1 MSGRFLVVSASM
13 GSGHDAVAA
22 ELARRLEARGHRVD
36 RTDVLALLPA
46 GLGPGL
52 RSGYRATI
60 RHLPVLYEGIYA
72 AFFRPGAGPRPGSA
86 PLAALAGRRLLDLVE
101 RWRPDVVVP
110 VFHLAAQLTGRLR
123 ADGRLSMPSAV
134 VVTDFA
140 VHRQWLHPGN
150 DLHLC
155 VTPEAAD
162 AVRRAVGRPAVATG
176 PVVAGRF
183 LAPAPGAA
191 DWRRRLGAR
200 APGKPPV
207 ALAAGAWGAGT
218 RLAATARLLASAGY
232 LPVALCGRNERLRR
246 ELSRSPG
253 VSAVGWEPDLPGL
266 LAAARAVVD
275 NAAGQT
281 ALEALAA
288 EVPVVGYR
296 PIPGHGREGVRRM
309 AALGVSDRAR
319 DEWELVRLLDTL
331 TAPGPV
337 REARVAAGRRLFVGD
352 AAAALDE
359 VAAAGRVAGAAGRA
373 AGGRSSFGEGV

>member
-1 MSGRFLVVSASM
+1 M

-22 ELARRLEARGHRVD
+22 ELARRLADRGHRVD

-46 GLGPGL
+46 GIGPGL
-52 RSGYRATI
+52 RCGYRATI
-60 RHLPVLYEGIYA
+60 RRLPVLYAGIYA
-72 AFFRPGAGPRPGSA
+72 AFFRSGPGPRPGSA
-86 PLAALAGRRLLDLVE
+86 PLAALAEHRLLELVE

-123 ADGRLSMPSAV
+123 AGGALAAPSAV
-134 VVTDFA
+134 FVTDFA

-155 VTPEAAD
+155 VTAEAAGT
-162 AVRRAVGRPAVATG
+162 VRQAVGGPAVATG

-183 LAPAPGAA
+183 FAPAPGAA
-191 DWRRRLGAR
+191 DWRRRFAERG
-200 APGKPPV
+200 PGKPPV
-207 ALAAGAWGAGT
+207 VLAAGAWGAGT

-253 VSAVGWEPDLPGL
+253 VWAIGWEPDLPGM
-266 LAAARAVVD
+266 LAASRAVVD

-281 ALEALAA
+281 AVEALAA
-288 EVPVVGYR
+288 GVPVVGYR

-309 AALGVSDRAR
+309 AALGASDHAR
-319 DEWELVRLLDTL
+319 DAGELVRLLDTL
-331 TAPGPV
+331 TAPGA
-337 REARVAAGRRLFVGD
+337 ARDRRIAAGRRLFTGD
-352 AAAALDE
+352 AAACLAE
-359 VAAAGRVAGAAGRA
+359 VAEGRVAGAARGT
-373 AGGRSSFGEGV
+373 AGD

>member
-1 MSGRFLVVSASM
+1 MSMRFLVVSASM
-13 GSGHDAVAA
+13 GSGHDAVAG

-46 GLGPGL
+46 GIGPVL
-52 RSGYRATI
+52 RSGYRAMI
-60 RHLPVLYEGIYA
+60 HRLPGLYAGIYA
-72 AFFRPGAGPRPGSA
+72 AFLRPGPGPRPGSA
-86 PLAALAGRRLLDLVE
+86 PLAALAEHPLLALVE

-110 VFHLAAQLTGRLR
+110 VFHLAAQLTGGLR
-123 ADGRLSMPSAV
+123 AGGALTVPSAV

-155 VTPEAAD
+155 LTAEAAD
-162 AVRRAVGRPAVATG
+162 TVRRAVHRPAVATG

-183 LAPAPGAA
+183 SATAPGA
-191 DWRRRLGAR
+191 DGWRAR
-200 APGKPPV
+200 FAAHAPGTPPV

-246 ELSRSPG
+246 ELSRSPE
-253 VSAVGWEPDLPGL
+253 VWAVGWEPDLAGL
-266 LAAARAVVD
+266 LAASRAVVD

-288 EVPVVGYR
+288 GVPVVGYR
-296 PIPGHGREGVRRM
+296 PIPGHGREGVRHM
-309 AALGVSDRAR
+309 AALGVSDHAR
-319 DEWELVRLLDTL
+319 DAWDLVRLLDTL
-331 TAPGPV
+331 TAPG
-337 REARVAAGRRLFVGD
+337 EARERRIAAGRRLFSGD
-352 AAAALDE
+352 AAAALAE
-359 VAAAGRVAGAAGRA
+359 VAEAGRVSEPARGTAGR
-373 AGGRSSFGEGV
+373 